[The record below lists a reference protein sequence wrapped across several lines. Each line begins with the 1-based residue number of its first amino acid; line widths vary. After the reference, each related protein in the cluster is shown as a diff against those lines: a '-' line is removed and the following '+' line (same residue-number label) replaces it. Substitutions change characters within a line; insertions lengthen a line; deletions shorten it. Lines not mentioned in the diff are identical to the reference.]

1 MPVIGDILRESSPR
15 AKLRGQKPRAAR
27 AISGGSEEDPQ
38 QRQDVG
44 MAAAGQVSDLIHQET
59 GLGLTDLG

>member
-1 MPVIGDILRESSPR
+1 MIGHILRESSPR

-27 AISGGSEEDPQ
+27 AISGGSEENPQ

-44 MAAAGQVSDLIHQET
+44 MAAGRQVSDLIHHEA
-59 GLGLTDLG
+59 GLGLIDLG